1 MQSYSRLR
9 LVGSVVLMPQPLFSC
24 SVLCAFV
31 WACNVRC
38 LPFLDSVLF
47 SASRVDQSWTM
58 HIFGASSLA
67 AAVNTLN
74 GGVFKRRR
82 SLTAIPGLHLVQRP
96 IAKYYSSISP
106 ATSAALS
113 SYLPTRTAVLFSLIS
128 VTLSLLTF
136 CISFTLFRRQWTRLF
151 AHPQRFFRGTSGRF
165 LHIVEDS
172 QPTASDTSFLYLSVT
187 EFKALQALARE
198 ALHRTSL
205 NVPLTPTETI
215 NITNNPTNNTPIVS
229 APVTNVP
236 QRAYPLISAPIYS
249 APSN

>member
-1 MQSYSRLR
+1 MS
-9 LVGSVVLMPQPLFSC
+9 PE
-24 SVLCAFV
+24 
-31 WACNVRC
+31 
-38 LPFLDSVLF
+38 
-47 SASRVDQSWTM
+47 T
-58 HIFGASSLA
+58 LA
-67 AAVNTLN
+67 D
-74 GGVFKRRR
+74 
-82 SLTAIPGLHLVQRP
+82 LTRP

-172 QPTASDTSFLYLSVT
+172 QSTASDNSFLYLSVT
-187 EFKALQALARE
+187 EFKALQALAKE
-198 ALHRTSL
+198 ALRRPSL

-215 NITNNPTNNTPIVS
+215 NITNNPTNGLPTVS
-229 APVTNVP
+229 APATNVP
-236 QRAYPLISAPIYS
+236 QRAYPLISDPIYS